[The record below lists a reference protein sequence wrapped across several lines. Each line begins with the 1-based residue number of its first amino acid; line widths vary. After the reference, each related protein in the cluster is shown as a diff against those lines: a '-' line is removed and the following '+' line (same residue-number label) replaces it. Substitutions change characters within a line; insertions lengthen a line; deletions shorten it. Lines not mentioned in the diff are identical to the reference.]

1 MKLILLVVFVAFSGH
16 QRFLKSTML
25 YSLKQIF
32 NNEGLLPRRKSIVAL
47 RRIDVTLQ
55 ILDKN
60 NIQILSRTRTS
71 DFTVVDAEG

>member
-1 MKLILLVVFVAFSGH
+1 
-16 QRFLKSTML
+16 ML

-32 NNEGLLPRRKSIVAL
+32 NNVGPRPRRRGLAL

-60 NIQILSRTRTS
+60 NIQILERTRTS

>member
-1 MKLILLVVFVAFSGH
+1 
-16 QRFLKSTML
+16 ML

-32 NNEGLLPRRKSIVAL
+32 NNVGPRPRRRGSFNSLAL

-60 NIQILSRTRTS
+60 NIQILERTRTS

>member
-1 MKLILLVVFVAFSGH
+1 MLVVFAAFSGH

-32 NNEGLLPRRKSIVAL
+32 NNVGPRPSPRRRGSFAPAL

-60 NIQILSRTRTS
+60 NIQILERTRTS